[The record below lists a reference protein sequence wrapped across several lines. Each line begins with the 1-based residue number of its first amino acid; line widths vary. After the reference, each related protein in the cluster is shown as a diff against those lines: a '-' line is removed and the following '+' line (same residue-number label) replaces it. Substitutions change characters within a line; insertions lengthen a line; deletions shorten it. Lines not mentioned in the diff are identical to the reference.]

1 MKKILALLTSL
12 ILVLAGCGGEV
23 EGDGI
28 LTVWYWDPYIN
39 GTSIQAAADLYKE
52 SNPDVEFNFVET
64 SRDDMQTKF
73 TTAALANDMSSLP
86 DVILLGDDIAP
97 MYLSVYTDLFADN
110 LNSSIDYTNFPSYK
124 VDPMTLDGTT
134 YGVPFDNGVSGLYCN
149 KQIVEDA
156 GLSVKD
162 FSDLTWTEF
171 NNLGSQIRTETGKY
185 AYSWSAITN
194 LRNLVH
200 SAGVDYVN
208 EDGSVNIADN
218 EVLKS
223 SMATMQS
230 MYDEGYVYDAVDW
243 TDYVSSISNGDA
255 ACTVSGA
262 WFVPTIKQIE
272 GGEGNW
278 FIAPVPSLD
287 GVENAANA
295 TAEGGSSWYILN
307 NGDQD
312 MAADFLTTTLGTSVE
327 LYEQL
332 LTEVGLVATYLP
344 AADSETYKSGDDFFG
359 GETIYSNFLE
369 WSSEVPPYLILENA
383 QVAQDALGT
392 YINAVV
398 KGEMT
403 VEEGI
408 EQAQAQADQTAV

>member
-156 GLSVKD
+156 GLSIKD

-403 VEEGI
+403 VEEGV

>member
-23 EGDGI
+23 EGDNV

-110 LNSSIDYTNFPSYK
+110 LNSSIDYSNFPSYK
-124 VDPMTLDGTT
+124 VDPMTLDDVT

-149 KQIVEDA
+149 KQIIEDA
-156 GLSVKD
+156 GLSTED
-162 FSDLTWTEF
+162 FANLTWTEF
-171 NNLGSQIRTETGKY
+171 SDLGSQIRTETGKY

-218 EVLKS
+218 TVLNS

-230 MYDEGYVYDAVDW
+230 MYSDGYVYDAVDW
-243 TDYVSSISNGDA
+243 TDYVSSITNGDA

-307 NGDQD
+307 NGDQE
-312 MAADFLTTTLGTSVE
+312 MAADFLTTTLGSNVE
-327 LYEQL
+327 LYDQL

-344 AADSETYKSGDDFFG
+344 AAESETYQSGDEFFG

>member
-23 EGDGI
+23 EGDNV
-28 LTVWYWDPYIN
+28 LTVWYWDPYVN
-39 GTSIQAAADLYKE
+39 GTSIQMAADLYKE
-52 SNPDVEFNFVET
+52 TNPDVEFEFVET

-73 TTAALANDMSSLP
+73 TTAALANDMKSLP
-86 DVILLGDDIAP
+86 DIILLGDDIAP
-97 MYLSVYTDLFADN
+97 MYLSVYTSIFADN
-110 LNSSIDYTNFPSYK
+110 LSSIIDYSNFPDYK
-124 VDPMTLDGTT
+124 VDPMTLDGVT

-149 KQIVEDA
+149 KQIVEEA
-156 GLSVKD
+156 GLSTTD
-162 FSDLTWTEF
+162 FDNLTWSQFDE
-171 NNLGSQIRTETGKY
+171 LGTQIRTETGKY
-185 AYSWSAITN
+185 AYTWSASTN

-218 EVLKS
+218 SVLS
-223 SMATMQS
+223 ASMATMQK
-230 MYDEGYVYDAVDW
+230 MYGDGYVYDAVDW
-243 TDYVSSISNGDA
+243 TDYVNSITNGDA

-278 FIAPVPSLD
+278 FIAPVPRLD
-287 GVENAANA
+287 DVDGAVNA
-295 TAEGGSSWYILN
+295 TAEGGSSWYILKG
-307 NGDQD
+307 GDEEL
-312 MAADFLTTTLGTSVE
+312 AADFLSTTLGSNVE
-327 LYEQL
+327 LYDQL
-332 LTEVGLVATYLP
+332 LTDVGLVATYLP
-344 AADSETYKSGDDFFG
+344 AAQSQTYQAGDDFFG
-359 GETIYSNFLE
+359 GDTIYSNFLE

-383 QVAQDALGT
+383 QVAQDAIGT

-398 KGEMT
+398 KGDMT